1 MLIYTNG
8 VLSKQPLVS
17 SVAQY
22 HTSQHTSV
30 ATPPSS
36 PLLPM
41 LWEEYALATGLG

>member
-1 MLIYTNG
+1 MLMYSIK

-22 HTSQHTSV
+22 HTSQHVSV

-36 PLLPM
+36 PLLPVFYK
-41 LWEEYALATGLG
+41 LYALATGLG